1 MNAASARYEPA
12 VTNGDAMAIQDD
24 GNLFYFSEG
33 EFEIVKLL
41 MVRDLTRHI
50 AYVAAFG
57 DRDKD
62 QPPHLHELSQLMFKL
77 KRKLKDFDV
86 EIHPVYKKGWSLTP
100 ENRERLNAFIS
111 DCALSPAGIPV
122 KRRRTRRKGWAA
134 ARQELAE
141 LLTQSPVT
149 PRICNLPVRPRLRL
163 VSLG

>member
-1 MNAASARYEPA
+1 M
-12 VTNGDAMAIQDD
+12 TIQDD
-24 GNLFYFSEG
+24 GSLFYFLEG

-41 MVRDLTRHI
+41 MDRDLTRHI

-62 QPPHLHELSQLMFKL
+62 QPPHLQELSQLMFKL

-86 EIHPVYKKGWSLTP
+86 EIHAVYKNGWSLTP

-111 DCALSPAGIPV
+111 GCALSPAGIPV
-122 KRRRTRRKGWAA
+122 KRPRTRRKGWAA

-141 LLTQSPVT
+141 LLTQSPAT
-149 PRICNLPVRPRLRL
+149 PRVCDLLVRPRLGM